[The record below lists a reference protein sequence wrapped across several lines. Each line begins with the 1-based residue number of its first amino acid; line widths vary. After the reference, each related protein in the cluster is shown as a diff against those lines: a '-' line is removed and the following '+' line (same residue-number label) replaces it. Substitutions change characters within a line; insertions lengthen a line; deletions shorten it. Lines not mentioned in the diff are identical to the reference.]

1 MFDNLASG
9 VKTVLENMQTIVESE
24 GGNLEIVSSNDT
36 SIEIKYIKGV
46 NEECPE
52 CVPDHEM
59 VKMMIESSLSIYAPT
74 VTLKELT

>member
-1 MFDNLASG
+1 
-9 VKTVLENMQTIVESE
+9 MQTIVESE